1 MLARTC
7 TRIRIFRLIHV
18 TDWLPT
24 LLFAAGFDKKVNG
37 IDGINQWN
45 ALLHNQETGPRKEML
60 YNIDPGRTGT
70 KFINAGIR
78 YKDMKLLVG
87 DPGAGQ
93 PSGWVPPPKVTNFLC
108 QQISDM
114 EDHFFPKGK
123 KYARLFNLTSD
134 PYEKKNLA
142 KKNPDIVKDLKERLA
157 KYFASMI
164 KPNVGRGIEA
174 GHPKNFGR
182 NFTHGWCQA
191 EPI

>member
-1 MLARTC
+1 M
-7 TRIRIFRLIHV
+7 IHV

-60 YNIDPGRTGT
+60 YNIDPGHHGT
-70 KFINAGIR
+70 NFINAGIR

-87 DPGAGQ
+87 DPGPGQ
-93 PSGWVPPPKVTNFLC
+93 PDGWIPPPKVVMNFMC
-108 QQISDM
+108 QFQQINQM
-114 EDHFFPKGK
+114 GIEDHFYRKGK
-123 KYARLFNLTSD
+123 KYVRLFNLNSD

-142 KKNPDIVKDLKERLA
+142 KKNPEIVKDLKERLA